1 MAPIA
6 RHPLELGP
14 IIPVEGIPSAL
25 RKRREELA
33 RGCADPNAM
42 RVCTMNLVAF
52 CHDDDKCK
60 ETHEVLTAMVLE
72 HPGRLFLVHA
82 HREAP
87 KSEFEARVAVDGTP
101 MGTGIAPTYSE
112 LIDLKATGTDVEYLP
127 ALLTSLLES
136 DQPAVSWWATP
147 PTFGPNWHK
156 MARVCDRMVVDSAQL
171 DPWDL
176 MRLVEYVKREAN
188 GASHEERA
196 ALGDLNWARIKPFT
210 ALTARFFDSPEV
222 RERFSSIDRIIVRHT
237 PAQGSGTAIG
247 PAMLGAWVRD
257 RLHKAAKLAH
267 VKVSPRVELVRSPRA
282 DLGAGQ
288 VAELVLHG
296 DGAKPIELAVVRPEN
311 ADMLVA
317 EPRQGVAGMQSQ
329 RQRLQTSSR
338 SWLLAQELQIT
349 ARDPLFESAYL
360 GAIELLR
367 EARQ

>member
-14 IIPVEGIPSAL
+14 TIPVEGITAAL
-25 RKRREELA
+25 RARREELA
-33 RGCADPNAM
+33 RGCNDPNAM

-52 CHDDDKCK
+52 CHDEDRCVH
-60 ETHEVLTAMVLE
+60 THEVLTAMVVE

-87 KSEFEARVAVDGTP
+87 KAALEARVAVDGTP
-101 MGTGIAPTYSE
+101 MGAGIAPTYSE
-112 LIDLKATGTDVEYLP
+112 LIDLKATGADVEYLP

-136 DQPAVSWWATP
+136 DQPACAWWATP

-156 MARVCDRMVVDSAQL
+156 MARVCDRMVVDTAQL

-176 MRLVEYVKREAN
+176 MRLVEYVK
-188 GASHEERA
+188 SDTEESRADDHA

-222 RERFSSIDRIIVRHT
+222 RERFAAIDRIVVRHT
-237 PAQGSGTAIG
+237 PPQGSGTAIG

-257 RLHKAAKLAH
+257 RLHKTAKLAH
-267 VKVSPRVELVRSPRA
+267 VKVSPRVELVRAPRS
-282 DLGAGQ
+282 DLGPGE
-288 VAELVLHG
+288 VSELVLHG
-296 DGAKPIELAVVRPEN
+296 DGAKPIELAVVRQED
-311 ADMLVA
+311 AGMVVA
-317 EPRQGVAGMQSQ
+317 EPRQGVVSLQSQ
-329 RQRLQTSSR
+329 RQRLQTASR

-349 ARDPLFESAYL
+349 SRDPLFEAAYL